1 MNVCQ
6 FPYLYVLQVCKND
19 PFVYYPYNPWW
30 LVFIWTWLI
39 QSAIIREIPQEL
51 MEMIITSAQ

>member
-19 PFVYYPYNPWW
+19 PLVCYPYNPLW
-30 LVFIWTWLI
+30 LVFIEISLI
-39 QSAIIREIPQEL
+39 QSAIMRKTPQEL
-51 MEMIITSAQ
+51 MEMIITSA